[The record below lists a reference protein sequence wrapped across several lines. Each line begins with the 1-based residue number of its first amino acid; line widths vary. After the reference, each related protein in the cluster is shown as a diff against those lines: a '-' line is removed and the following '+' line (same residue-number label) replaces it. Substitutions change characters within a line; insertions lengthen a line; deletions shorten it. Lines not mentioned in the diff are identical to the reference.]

1 MCFLEYSVCKFTCGT
16 KDKKNWLVCNFC
28 LDASK
33 IDDENETDQDE
44 KNIGKYQAYTR
55 TLSQLIKM

>member
-1 MCFLEYSVCKFTCGT
+1 
-16 KDKKNWLVCNFC
+16 LVCNFC

-44 KNIGKYQAYTR
+44 KNIGKGPVIINAG
-55 TLSQLIKM
+55 